1 MIDQVNSEPT
11 IGHVVGTLIQNVVFS
26 FKKKGLCKK
35 VQTLSLKQSVKNW
48 LLLRL
53 IIFSSGGNFKFPAIA
68 DDFQYILS
76 DFFGCLTNQDQVI
89 RSMWKRHD
97 QGRI

>member
-11 IGHVVGTLIQNVVFS
+11 IGHVVGTSIQNVVFS
-26 FKKKGLCKK
+26 LKKKAYMRKCK
-35 VQTLSLKQSVKNW
+35 QSLKQSVKNW